1 MVSYAKSNELTFAIH
16 KPSVTC
22 DLWSVNFKFVVSKFF
37 HSFQLYPNKWDSRTV
52 FRCADYKLPEKNNN
66 NHKIWNPIC
75 LVYLQIRSER
85 SDFPFWLQ

>member
-52 FRCADYKLPEKNNN
+52 FRCADYETPRKKQQQPQNLESN
-66 NHKIWNPIC
+66 
-75 LVYLQIRSER
+75 LFGLLTDSQRT
-85 SDFPFWLQ
+85 